1 MKGWLGGRDG
11 KASSVLIDRNTVTS
25 AVNNVLGAGLGE
37 TRVQQKSNP
46 DKNVSPRLRS
56 CYTLLLV

>member
-11 KASSVLIDRNTVTS
+11 KASSVLIDRNTVTT